1 MIMIIQP
8 KKAIC
13 TRTKPL
19 PSKSPLTRSGNY
31 VHMETPLSP
40 WEYLQQPQLLGTIYI
55 NPSACM
61 CVCVCVCVCVCM
73 CMCVCECG

>member
-13 TRTKPL
+13 TRTKPR

-61 CVCVCVCVCVCM
+61 CVCVCVYVYVCV
-73 CMCVCECG
+73 